1 MDESC
6 GGFDADGSGAFLLRR
21 PAVLTVRC
29 RCPRQGSRCNSRA
42 VERIHKGPEMSD
54 RAAEYRGTA
63 LLGYHARPTHF
74 LISSGAALPHVA
86 CWALELPVVDKI
98 RLSGAG

>member
-1 MDESC
+1 MDVSC
-6 GGFDADGSGAFLLRR
+6 AGFDADGSGAFLSSR
-21 PAVLTVRC
+21 PVVLTVRC
-29 RCPRQGSRCNSRA
+29 RYPRQGRRCNSQA
-42 VERIHKGPEMSD
+42 IERIHKGPEMSD

-74 LISSGAALPHVA
+74 LISIGAALPHVA
-86 CWALELPVVDKI
+86 SWALELPAVDKI